1 MVRGGATLSE
11 VLRAPGPTHSVFD
24 VLAAAIAAFAPKN
37 PSRAR
42 IALLGFAGGAL
53 VAPLR
58 AIGCDAPLRCVDID
72 LAGHEVFER
81 LCGSWAGEVV
91 VQSADAVTFLRRQRK
106 PFDLIIDD
114 LSVLGPEGETKPEVS
129 LDPLPHLI
137 REKLKPGGI
146 AITNVLDMPKR
157 TFTQLERT
165 IAEPWRAT
173 ASVQIDEHVNRVLVS
188 AEKLPSARDLNKTLN
203 ELLRGIGSD
212 LFRGIKV
219 RSLPGAAS
227 F

>member
-24 VLAAAIAAFAPKN
+24 VLAAAMAAFAPAN
-37 PSRAR
+37 QAQAR

-58 AIGCDAPLRCVDID
+58 AMNCEAPLRCVDID
-72 LAGHEVFER
+72 LAGLEVFER
-81 LCGSWAGEVV
+81 LCGGWAGKVE
-91 VQSADAVTFLRRQRK
+91 VQSADAVAFLRRQRT
-106 PFDLIIDD
+106 PFDMIIDD

-129 LDPLPHLI
+129 LGPLPRLI

-157 TFTQLERT
+157 PFTQLERT
-165 IAEPWRAT
+165 IAAPWRAT
-173 ASVQIDEHVNRVLVS
+173 ASVQIDEHVNRVLLS
-188 AEKLPSARDLNKTLN
+188 ANKLPSARMLNKTMN
-203 ELLRGIGSD
+203 DLLHKVGST
-212 LFRGIKV
+212 LYRGIKV
-219 RSLPGAAS
+219 RRVVRPPI
-227 F
+227 

>member
-24 VLAAAIAAFAPKN
+24 VLAAAMAAFAPAN
-37 PSRAR
+37 QAQAR

-58 AIGCDAPLRCVDID
+58 AMNCEAPLRCVDID
-72 LAGHEVFER
+72 LAGLEVFER
-81 LCGSWAGEVV
+81 LCSGWAGKVE
-91 VQSADAVTFLRRQRK
+91 VQSADAVAFLRRQRT
-106 PFDLIIDD
+106 PFDMIIDD

-157 TFTQLERT
+157 PFTELERT
-165 IAEPWRAT
+165 IAAPWRAT
-173 ASVQIDEHVNRVLVS
+173 ASVQIDEHVNRVLLS
-188 AEKLPSARDLNKTLN
+188 ANKLPSARMLNKTIN
-203 ELLRGIGSD
+203 DLLHEIGST
-212 LFRGIKV
+212 LYRGIKV
-219 RSLPGAAS
+219 RRI
-227 F
+227 